1 VRTRHLP
8 SHAAPATVL
17 AATLLAVAGEA
28 AAAGG
33 EGLVILPE
41 LPLLVL
47 LLVAFVILIFPLNA
61 LVFRPIFNILDE
73 RDQRIEG
80 TRARA
85 ARLGAEADDSLSRYE
100 AAIAT
105 AREELEQDRRRQAD
119 EARSAHSART
129 TAARG
134 EAEQEIARARASV
147 ASSLDEARTSLRAQS
162 EGLAREIATRVL
174 GREVS

>member
-1 VRTRHLP
+1 MRIRKLP
-8 SHAAPATVL
+8 SHAATGLVATI
-17 AATLLAVAGEA
+17 LAVAGDA

-41 LPLLVL
+41 LPMLLL
-47 LLVAFVILIFPLNA
+47 LLVAFAILIFPLNA

-73 RDQRIEG
+73 RDKRIEG
-80 TRARA
+80 TRDRA
-85 ARLGAEADDSLSRYE
+85 SRLAAEADAALSRYE
-100 AAIAT
+100 GAIAT

-129 TAARG
+129 ASARA
-134 EAEQEIARARASV
+134 EAEQEIGRARDSV
-147 ASSLDEARTSLRAQS
+147 AASLDEARTSLRAQS